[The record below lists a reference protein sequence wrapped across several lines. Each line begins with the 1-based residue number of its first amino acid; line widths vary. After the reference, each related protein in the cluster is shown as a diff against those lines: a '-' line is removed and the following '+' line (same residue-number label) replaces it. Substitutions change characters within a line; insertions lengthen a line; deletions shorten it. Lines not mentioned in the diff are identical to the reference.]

1 LRRLAG
7 LAAALALAG
16 CAPQT
21 AELPKSPVGPAPGV
35 RVLAEAV
42 PEGPP
47 GYINRLVMCERSC
60 PGTFT
65 YAGGVALTSPDT
77 SRFHGLSDLEVLADG
92 RMVAVGDEGDLVRGR
107 ILLDASGRLTG
118 LADVTLV
125 PLTGRDSRP
134 LSGGKADS
142 DAESLALWPNG
153 DLMVGFERNHRIWLY
168 PAKGGPPRPVP
179 HPNTAFPENDG
190 MEALAIDAAAGPDA
204 YLVGR
209 EDTRETWTCQL
220 TGGCTPAFKV
230 ATGGP
235 PSLVS
240 ARPLPGGRWAF
251 VLRDFKPLVGN
262 TVELTLTDARGRI
275 LETLEIKRPAT
286 VDNFEGV
293 AALPRPDGTIR
304 FYLISDDNFSGVQRT
319 LLLAW
324 DWSPAH

>member
-1 LRRLAG
+1 VRLAAG
-7 LAAALALAG
+7 LAFAFALAAG
-16 CAPQT
+16 APQT
-21 AELPKSPVGPAPGV
+21 AELPKAPVGAGSGI
-35 RVLAEAV
+35 RVVAQAV
-42 PEGPP
+42 AEGPP
-47 GYINRLVMCERSC
+47 DYVNRLIMCERNC

-65 YAGGVALTSPDT
+65 YAGGVSLVSPDT
-77 SRFHGLSDLEVLADG
+77 SRFHGLSDLEVLPDG
-92 RMVAVGDEGDLVRGR
+92 RFISVSDEGDLVRGR
-107 ILLDASGRLTG
+107 LVLDSAGRLTG
-118 LADVTLV
+118 LSEVTLV
-125 PLTGRDSRP
+125 PIMGANGQP

-153 DLMVGFERNHRIWLY
+153 DLMIGFERNHRIWLY

-179 HPNTAFPENDG
+179 HPDTPFPENDG

-209 EDTRETWTCQL
+209 EDTRETWVCRL
-220 TGGCTPAFKV
+220 SGGCTPGFKV

-251 VLRDFKPLVGN
+251 VLRDFKPGFGN
-262 TVELTLTDARGRI
+262 TVELTLTDAKGRT

-293 AALPRPDGTIR
+293 AAVPRPDGTIR
-304 FYLISDDNFSGVQRT
+304 FYLISDDNFSNSQRT

-324 DWSPAH
+324 DWAPPR